1 MMFYAWDLL
10 NEIVKQIVNFLAF
23 VWCKELYRCLNTII
37 IIKLLISLF
46 LSGLLL
52 RTQSWVFLS
61 ATMSMAPGYLHKNLP
76 ENRPKE
82 LSSCSIPLILIG

>member
-10 NEIVKQIVNFLAF
+10 NQIVKQIVNFLGF
-23 VWCKELYRCLNTII
+23 VWRKELYKCLNTIT
-37 IIKLLISLF
+37 IIKLLILLF

-61 ATMSMAPGYLHKNLP
+61 VTMNMAPGYLHKNLQ
-76 ENRPKE
+76 ENRTKRTF
-82 LSSCSIPLILIG
+82 